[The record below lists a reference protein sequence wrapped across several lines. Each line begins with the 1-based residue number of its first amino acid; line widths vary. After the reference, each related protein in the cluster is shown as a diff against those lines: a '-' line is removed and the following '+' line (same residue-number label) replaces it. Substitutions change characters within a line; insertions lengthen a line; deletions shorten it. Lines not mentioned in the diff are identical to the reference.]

1 MIRSGIA
8 QVLLEIA
15 MPTTIVDPE
24 QDLSIAELLRKL
36 GGVPP
41 ERVLLHPAP
50 GTATEED
57 VLWYEARAN
66 KRLCELIDGT
76 LVEKA
81 MSIRESM
88 FAAWLASLLQ
98 DFVRPRNLGLIATS
112 DGMVRM
118 VTGRIRLPDVAFF
131 SWDRLP
137 NRGWPTEPIASFA
150 PNLAIEIL
158 SKSNTDEE
166 MRLKRIDYFKSA
178 VELVWEVDPRT
189 RIVRVYT
196 DVNDIRELSGSDELD
211 GGSVLP
217 GFTLPLSELFGEL
230 DRHG

>member
-1 MIRSGIA
+1 
-8 QVLLEIA
+8 
-15 MPTTIVDPE
+15 MPTALIDPE
-24 QDLSIAELLRKL
+24 QDLSIAELLRQL

-57 VLWYEARAN
+57 VLWYEGRAN

-81 MSIRESM
+81 MSIRESI
-88 FAAWLASLLQ
+88 FARFVATLL
-98 DFVRPRNLGLIATS
+98 DGFILPRNLGLTATS

-118 VTGRIRLPDVAFF
+118 VTGRIRIPDVAFF

-137 NRGWPTEPIASFA
+137 NRTWPTEPIASFA

-166 MRLKRIDYFKSA
+166 MRLKRVDYFKSG
-178 VELVWEVDPRT
+178 VDLVWEIDPRT
-189 RIVRVYT
+189 RVVRVYT
-196 DVNDIRELSGSDELD
+196 DVSNVCEFSGNDQLD

-217 GFTLPLSELFGEL
+217 GFTVPLSQLFGEL

>member
-1 MIRSGIA
+1 
-8 QVLLEIA
+8 
-15 MPTTIVDPE
+15 MPTALIDPE
-24 QDLSIAELLRKL
+24 QDLSIAELLRQL

-41 ERVLLHPAP
+41 ERVLLHPTP

-88 FAAWLASLLQ
+88 FAVFVSTLL
-98 DFVRPRNLGLIATS
+98 DAFVRPRNLGLIATS

-118 VTGRIRLPDVAFF
+118 VTGRVRIPDVAFF

-137 NRGWPTEPIASFA
+137 NRTWPTEPIASFA

-166 MRLKRIDYFKSA
+166 MRLKRVDYFKSG
-178 VELVWEVDPRT
+178 VDLVWEIDPKT
-189 RIVRVYT
+189 RIVRAYT
-196 DVNDIRELSGSDELD
+196 DVSSVREFSGNDQLD
-211 GGSVLP
+211 GGSVLT
-217 GFTLPLSELFGEL
+217 GFMVPLSQLFGEL